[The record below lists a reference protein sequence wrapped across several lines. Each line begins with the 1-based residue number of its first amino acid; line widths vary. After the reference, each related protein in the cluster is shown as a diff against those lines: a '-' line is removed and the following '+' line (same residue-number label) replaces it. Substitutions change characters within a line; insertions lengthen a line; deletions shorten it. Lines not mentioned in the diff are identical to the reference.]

1 MADPTETLKKIQLE
15 EAGGGPELPPRK
27 GPSTTPMWRRTEW
40 RIAALKN
47 GFQDATAYR
56 IEFLFEV
63 LGSAM
68 VPAAIQWV
76 LWYAMFKLGGA
87 TEIAGMGYK
96 DMVHYTL
103 VSLLFTQVRGGD
115 HDFELAEMVRSGAL
129 SNYMLRPVGVVEFVY
144 IRGMAPKLFIAA
156 ICLVLGVG
164 VGFWLGLAPERMI
177 GSMFMAILGNI
188 IHYQIGAALAT
199 AAFYWEEAYSFMMV
213 KNMIVSLLSGEL
225 IPLNLFPH
233 SMQWI
238 WRSTPFY
245 LYVFGPTQ
253 YALGRWSHA
262 EFLMNLGIAGL
273 WLVGGWLM
281 IRLSWGLGIKRY
293 LSLGG

>member
-1 MADPTETLKKIQLE
+1 MVTNAAVAAVNVT
-15 EAGGGPELPPRK
+15 RK
-27 GPSTTPMWRRTEW
+27 PVWRRFEW
-40 RIAALKN
+40 RWAALKN

-56 IEFLFEV
+56 VEFFFEV
-63 LGSAM
+63 VGSAM

-87 TEIAGMGYK
+87 TEIAGMTYQ
-96 DMVHYTL
+96 DMVHYTI

-115 HDFELAEMVRSGAL
+115 HDFELAEMVRNGSL
-129 SNYMLRPVGVVEFVY
+129 SNYLLRPVGVVEFVY
-144 IRGMAPKLFIAA
+144 IRGVAPKLFIAGV
-156 ICLVLGVG
+156 CLILGVIA
-164 VGFWLGLAPERMI
+164 GFWLGLAPERML
-177 GSMFMAILGNI
+177 GSMLLAFIGNI

-225 IPLNLFPH
+225 IPLNLFPE

-238 WRSTPFY
+238 WKSTPFY

-253 YALGRWSHA
+253 YALGRWSHQ
-262 EFLMNLGIAGL
+262 EFLTQLGVSFI
-273 WLVGGWLM
+273 WLIGGWFL
-281 IRLSWGLGIKRY
+281 IRFSWGIGIRRY